1 MERDDR
7 KPSRFFRIVHTIF
20 ASIGI
25 GYLLLG
31 AVYNIDYVIHCKTH
45 TTKDRAEYEKEH
57 IVSAYN
63 TVPIDSLIS
72 SYDANELR
80 ADELY
85 EGKLLRVSGIV
96 ANIGFD
102 IFYDSYVTIKSP
114 EISTPQIRCVLKDSK
129 TIKKYY
135 KGDKITVIGICTGL
149 TGLGTIIYFDQCED
163 VVMPL

>member
-1 MERDDR
+1 MESDDR

-80 ADELY
+80 ADKLY
-85 EGKLLRVSGIV
+85 KGDLLRVSGIV
-96 ANIGFD
+96 AD
-102 IFYDSYVTIKSP
+102 ISSSDIEGNPYVLIKSP
-114 EISTPQIRCVLKDSK
+114 EIFAPVIKCVFKDSNWLLN
-129 TIKKYY
+129 YSV
-135 KGDKITVIGICTGL
+135 GDKITVIGICRGL
-149 TGLGTIIYFDQCED
+149 TGGGLIIYFDQCED
-163 VVMPL
+163 VVMP